1 MDDVSDALAPPTEWG
16 AVILVRGTIT
26 AGAALTDY
34 RFERVAG
41 RLFLT
46 GTEHNRGESN
56 GVAGLRHAIA
66 WDTVADVLSFRS
78 LAEWAAWQEGG
89 RAGDNPF

>member
-1 MDDVSDALAPPTEWG
+1 MGEVSDVPAPPAGWG
-16 AVILVRGTIT
+16 AVILVRGTTT

-34 RFERVAG
+34 RFEWVAG

-56 GVAGLRHAIA
+56 GVAGLRHAVA
-66 WDTVADVLSFRS
+66 WDTVADVLSFGS
-78 LAEWAAWQEGG
+78 LAELVAWQEGG
-89 RAGDNPF
+89 HAGADPF